1 MTQNERIH
9 EYMKKHGSIT
19 TKDAY
24 EQLGVTRL
32 SARIYELKEQGV
44 KIEKKTEKSRNRFGE
59 TVYYDR
65 FYLKGEE
72 K

>member
-1 MTQNERIH
+1 MTQNERIY

-32 SARIYELKEQGV
+32 SARIFELKEQGV
-44 KIEKKTEKSRNRFGE
+44 KIEKKSEKSRNRFGE
-59 TVYYDR
+59 TVFYDR

>member
-9 EYMKKHGSIT
+9 EYLKKHGSIT

-24 EQLGVTRL
+24 EQLGVPRL

-44 KIEKKTEKSRNRFGE
+44 MIEKKAEKSRNRFGE
-59 TVYYDR
+59 TVFYDR

>member
-1 MTQNERIH
+1 MTQNERVH
-9 EYMKKHGSIT
+9 EYQKKHGSIT

-32 SARIYELKEQGV
+32 SARIFELKEQGV
-44 KIEKKTEKSRNRFGE
+44 KIEKKSEKSRNRFGE
-59 TVYYDR
+59 TVFYDR

>member
-9 EYMKKHGSIT
+9 EYLKKHGSIT

-44 KIEKKTEKSRNRFGE
+44 KIEKKAEKSRNRFGE
-59 TVYYDR
+59 TCYYDR

>member
-1 MTQNERIH
+1 MTQNERVH
-9 EYMKKHGSIT
+9 KYMKKHGSIT

-32 SARIYELKEQGV
+32 SARIFELKEHGV
-44 KIEKKTEKSRNRFGE
+44 KIEKKSEKSRNRFGE
-59 TVYYDR
+59 TVFYDR